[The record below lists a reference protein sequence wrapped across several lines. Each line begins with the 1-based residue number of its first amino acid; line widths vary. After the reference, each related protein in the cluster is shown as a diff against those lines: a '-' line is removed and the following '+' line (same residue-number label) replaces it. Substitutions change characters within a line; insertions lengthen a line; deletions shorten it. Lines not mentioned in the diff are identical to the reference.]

1 MKTYGEILKEKR
13 ESKGLTVRTVAG
25 KIGISVTYLCDIES
39 NHRHF
44 PCKLSRQ
51 FIAILKMSKEES
63 QELYDAIAR
72 ANNDIPLDIKEYLL
86 RNNLLDALRIIINQ
100 DEKGESL
107 MELVSSFHQRKR

>member
-13 ESKGLTVRTVAG
+13 ESQGLTVRTTAG
-25 KIGISVTYLCDIES
+25 KIGISAAYLADIEN

-51 FIAILKMSKEES
+51 FITVLHMAQEES

-86 RNNLLDALRIIINQ
+86 KNNLLDALRVIFSE
-100 DEKGESL
+100 DKEGENL
-107 MELVSSFHQRKR
+107 KKLASSFHQKQR